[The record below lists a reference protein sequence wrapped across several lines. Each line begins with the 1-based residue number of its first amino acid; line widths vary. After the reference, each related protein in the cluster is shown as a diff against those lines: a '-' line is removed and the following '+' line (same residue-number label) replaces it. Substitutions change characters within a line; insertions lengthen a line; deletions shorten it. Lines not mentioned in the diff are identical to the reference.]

1 MGNKPHRCGAGRAA
15 VCAPAARGGSHA
27 GCGLCAPAAR
37 GRGRGRGRE
46 SGERRSGQRRETA
59 ERRGARA
66 AERDSIADGTALR
79 YIVGEEVAATFGD
92 TEDLF
97 PEGSLFMSLRA
108 IGYLLTH
115 AACLLS
121 VRQKKENFAEQRQR
135 REVYRTPY
143 WGERKKSF
151 GQPAVNEVNTL
162 LKKEKSVC
170 QKKSTMIKKTRSWK
184 EMSTEHL
191 CWMTSNAINDVNAD

>member
-1 MGNKPHRCGAGRAA
+1 MSEWRRTPLAMHQRRGAGGGVRACGARA
-15 VCAPAARGGSHA
+15 
-27 GCGLCAPAAR
+27 
-37 GRGRGRGRE
+37 RE
-46 SGERRSGQRRETA
+46 RERRAA

-97 PEGSLFMSLRA
+97 PEGSFRGHYPMYTSSNTVWLKVLGYAPLSPRIENYWGPRTNEICVMSLRA

-115 AACLLS
+115 AECLLS
-121 VRQKKENFAEQRQR
+121 VRQKKKILRSKDKDVRFTELLI
-135 REVYRTPY
+135 

-151 GQPAVNEVNTL
+151 GQLAVSAT
-162 LKKEKSVC
+162 
-170 QKKSTMIKKTRSWK
+170 
-184 EMSTEHL
+184 
-191 CWMTSNAINDVNAD
+191 